1 MDTLATP
8 TTPARPW
15 AVLTA
20 KHLVS
25 LLSSVLPTSLYS
37 LAAFSLLSAG
47 LYVYLYPFRLSRLP
61 FRNLP
66 GPEPGHWFWGHT
78 QTLIA
83 QQPNAMHTIWTNKYG
98 PTIRYPIFL
107 GLHRFLTIDPA
118 ALNYIFTHPES
129 FEKPKETRGEL
140 TTMLGNGL
148 LVAEGGDHKKQRKA
162 LSPCF
167 SPAAIRGMIP
177 AFYDKAYELN
187 NKMMGLVEGSATE
200 ETSPTPPKDIDFVPG
215 GKKIDV
221 MSYLSKTALDIIGT
235 CGFDYDFKALS
246 EPSNELSDA
255 YSNMFMAVMDVRV
268 WDFVVDKIPI
278 IRSIPTARSKVVASS
293 KELTRSIGMSL
304 LQEKKDIVMAAHG
317 GDLEKK
323 ADIGKDLISILVKA
337 NMAAGL
343 KPEQKLSDEEVLDQI
358 TTFML
363 AGNETTSTGLTW
375 ILYNLSQNPEVQER
389 LRKEVQSVSEDRPS
403 LDTLNTL
410 PYMEAVVHESL
421 RISPPAS
428 FTLREATQ
436 DIILP
441 LANPVTGRDGKAM
454 TEVALDKGTTIMIP
468 VITINTSPSIW
479 GPDAAKFNPARWLSP
494 SEDSF
499 KPSPVPGVW
508 GNTMTFLGGNRNC
521 IGVKFA
527 LAEIKVILFVLMR
540 SFAFEELK
548 SKPVITK
555 KTGIVMRCSIE
566 GEEEAGLQMPLMVR
580 PVTN

>member
-1 MDTLATP
+1 MDTLAS
-8 TTPARPW
+8 PAYPFATMPRFFILPS
-15 AVLTA
+15 VLT
-20 KHLVS
+20 V
-25 LLSSVLPTSLYS
+25 LYS
-37 LAAFSLLSAG
+37 LVAVSLLSAG
-47 LYVYLYPFRLSRLP
+47 LYIYLYPYRLFRLS

-83 QQPNAMHTIWTNKYG
+83 QQPNAMHTVWTNKHG

-107 GLHRFLTIDPA
+107 GIQRFLTIDPS
-118 ALNYIFTHPES
+118 ALNYILTHPES
-129 FEKPKETRGEL
+129 FEKPSETRGEL

-148 LVAEGGDHKKQRKA
+148 LVAEGSDHKKQRKA
-162 LSPCF
+162 LGPSF

-177 AFYDKAYELN
+177 AFYDKAYESN
-187 NKMMGLVEGSATE
+187 NKLMGLVEGADTE
-200 ETSPTPPKDIDFVPG
+200 VASPTPAKDIDFVPG

-235 CGFDYDFKALS
+235 CGFAYDFKALS

-255 YSNMFMAVMDVRV
+255 YRNMFMAVMDVRV
-268 WDFVVDKIPI
+268 WDFIVSKIPI
-278 IRSIPTARSKVVASS
+278 IRSFPTKRSKVVAAS
-293 KELTRSIGMSL
+293 KKLTRSIGMSL
-304 LQEKKDIVMAAHG
+304 LREKKDIVMGAHG

-343 KPEQKLSDEEVLDQI
+343 KPEQRLSDEEVLDQI

-375 ILYNLSQNPEVQER
+375 ILYNLSQNQDVQEK
-389 LRKEVQSVSEDRPS
+389 LRQEVQSVSEDRPS

-436 DIILP
+436 DAILP
-441 LANPVTGRDGKAM
+441 LANPVTGNDGKVM
-454 TEVALDKGTTIMIP
+454 HEVAIDKGTSIFIP
-468 VITINTSPSIW
+468 VITVNTSPSIW
-479 GPDAAKFNPARWLSP
+479 GDDAAKFIPERWLSSSKDGFQP
-494 SEDSF
+494 G
-499 KPSPVPGVW
+499 PVPGVW
-508 GNTMTFLGGNRNC
+508 GNTLTFLGGGRNC
-521 IGVKFA
+521 IGYRFA

-540 SFAFEELK
+540 SLMFEELK
-548 SKPVITK
+548 SKPVISK

-580 PVTN
+580 PVAA

>member
-1 MDTLATP
+1 MDTLAS
-8 TTPARPW
+8 PAYPFATMPRLFILPS
-15 AVLTA
+15 ALT
-20 KHLVS
+20 V
-25 LLSSVLPTSLYS
+25 LYS
-37 LAAFSLLSAG
+37 LVAVSLLSAG
-47 LYVYLYPFRLSRLP
+47 LYIYLYPFRLSRLS

-83 QQPNAMHTIWTNKYG
+83 QQPNAMHTVWTNKYG
-98 PTIRYPIFL
+98 PTICYPIFL
-107 GLHRFLTIDPA
+107 GIQRFLTIDPS
-118 ALNYIFTHPES
+118 ALNYILTHPES
-129 FEKPKETRGEL
+129 FEKPSETRGEL

-148 LVAEGGDHKKQRKA
+148 LVAEGSDHKKQRKA
-162 LSPCF
+162 LGPSF

-187 NKMMGLVEGSATE
+187 NKLMGLVEGADTE
-200 ETSPTPPKDIDFVPG
+200 VASPTPAKDIDFVPG
-215 GKKIDV
+215 GRKIDV

-255 YSNMFMAVMDVRV
+255 YRNMFMAVMDVRV
-268 WDFVVDKIPI
+268 WDFIVSKIPI
-278 IRSIPTARSKVVASS
+278 IRSIPTERSKVVAAS
-293 KELTRSIGMSL
+293 KKLTRSIGMSSPRK
-304 LQEKKDIVMAAHG
+304 EDIVMGAHG

-343 KPEQKLSDEEVLDQI
+343 KPEQRLSDEEVLDQI

-375 ILYNLSQNPEVQER
+375 ILYNLSQNLDVQEK

-436 DIILP
+436 DAILP
-441 LANPVTGRDGKAM
+441 LANPVTGNDGKVM
-454 TEVALDKGTTIMIP
+454 HEVAVDKGTSIFIP
-468 VITINTSPSIW
+468 VITVNTSPSIW
-479 GPDAAKFNPARWLSP
+479 GDDAAKFIPERWLSSSKDGFQP
-494 SEDSF
+494 G
-499 KPSPVPGVW
+499 PVPGVW
-508 GNTMTFLGGNRNC
+508 GNTLTFLGGGRNC
-521 IGVKFA
+521 IGYRFA

-540 SFAFEELK
+540 SLMFEELK
-548 SKPVITK
+548 SKPVISK

-580 PVTN
+580 PVPA

>member
-1 MDTLATP
+1 MDTLAS
-8 TTPARPW
+8 PAYPFATMPRFFILPS
-15 AVLTA
+15 VLT
-20 KHLVS
+20 V
-25 LLSSVLPTSLYS
+25 LYS
-37 LAAFSLLSAG
+37 LVAVSLLSAG
-47 LYVYLYPFRLSRLP
+47 LYIYLYPYRLFRLS

-83 QQPNAMHTIWTNKYG
+83 QQPNAMHTVWTNKHG

-107 GLHRFLTIDPA
+107 GIQRFLTIDPS
-118 ALNYIFTHPES
+118 ALNYILTHPES
-129 FEKPKETRGEL
+129 FEKPSETRGEL

-148 LVAEGGDHKKQRKA
+148 LVAEGSDHKKQRKA
-162 LSPCF
+162 LGPSF

-177 AFYDKAYELN
+177 AFYDKAYESN
-187 NKMMGLVEGSATE
+187 NKLMGLVEGADTE
-200 ETSPTPPKDIDFVPG
+200 VASPTPAKDIDFVPG

-235 CGFDYDFKALS
+235 CGFAYDFKALS

-255 YSNMFMAVMDVRV
+255 YRNMFMAVMDVRV
-268 WDFVVDKIPI
+268 WDFIVSKIPI
-278 IRSIPTARSKVVASS
+278 IRSFPTKRSKVVAAS
-293 KELTRSIGMSL
+293 KKLTRSIGMSL
-304 LQEKKDIVMAAHG
+304 LREKKDIVMGAHG

-343 KPEQKLSDEEVLDQI
+343 KPEQRLSDEEVLDQI

-375 ILYNLSQNPEVQER
+375 ILYNLSQNQDVQEK
-389 LRKEVQSVSEDRPS
+389 LRQEVQSVSEDRPS

-436 DIILP
+436 DAILP
-441 LANPVTGRDGKAM
+441 LANPVTGNDGKVM
-454 TEVALDKGTTIMIP
+454 HEVAIDKGTSIFIP
-468 VITINTSPSIW
+468 VITVNTSPSIW
-479 GPDAAKFNPARWLSP
+479 GDDAAKFIPERWLSSSKDGFQP
-494 SEDSF
+494 G
-499 KPSPVPGVW
+499 PVPGVW
-508 GNTMTFLGGNRNC
+508 GNTLTFLGGGRNC
-521 IGVKFA
+521 IGYRFA

-540 SFAFEELK
+540 SLMFEELK
-548 SKPVITK
+548 SKPVISK
-555 KTGIVMRCSIE
+555 KTG
-566 GEEEAGLQMPLMVR
+566 
-580 PVTN
+580 